1 MNHKIGIVDYNS
13 SNLISLS
20 KCLENLKIEFIVS
33 SSPRRLNTC
42 NILILPG
49 VGTFENVMNFL
60 KKSRLDKFI
69 VRFAKNNKNK
79 LIGICVGMQILSTK
93 GNETQNKK
101 FIKGLGLINVFTDK
115 LNNYHIGWNKVK
127 TNNFL
132 GEKFSNKYFFL
143 ITHM

>member
-33 SSPRRLNTC
+33 SSSPRRLNTC

-60 KKSRLDKFI
+60 KKSD
-69 VRFAKNNKNK
+69 
-79 LIGICVGMQILSTK
+79 
-93 GNETQNKK
+93 
-101 FIKGLGLINVFTDK
+101 LIN
-115 LNNYHIGWNKVK
+115 L
-127 TNNFL
+127 
-132 GEKFSNKYFFL
+132 
-143 ITHM
+143 